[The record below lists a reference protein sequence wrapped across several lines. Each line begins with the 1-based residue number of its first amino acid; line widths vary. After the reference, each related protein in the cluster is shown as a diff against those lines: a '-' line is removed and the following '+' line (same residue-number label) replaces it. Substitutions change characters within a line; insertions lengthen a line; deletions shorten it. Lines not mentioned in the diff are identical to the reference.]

1 MESLLTPRLWNMTNR
16 VSRNIIFFINTVK
29 VNLPMSKLLH
39 YKVISRREELLNQMW
54 MIKEVFFQETVCK
67 WKSFQEDN
75 EGFVNG
81 PEKPPI

>member
-1 MESLLTPRLWNMTNR
+1 
-16 VSRNIIFFINTVK
+16 
-29 VNLPMSKLLH
+29 
-39 YKVISRREELLNQMW
+39 MW

-81 PEKPPI
+81 PEKPPIRWNITGINKDRREGLSHFSRKVVG